1 MMMTSTLSL
10 ADAEPAGDPTAG
22 PGAPPVPAGA
32 EVAVSVTT
40 ACTSRAPAARNSFWL
55 ISKAKSGYWLM
66 AGGSLLSCGRLGG
79 RLNRVGDEHGG
90 DVVVAPGVQ
99 GRADQALGRRV
110 RV

>member
-10 ADAEPAGDPTAG
+10 ADAEPAGGPTAG

-66 AGGSLLSCGRLGG
+66 AGGLLLSWRRRGG
-79 RLNRVGDEHGG
+79 RLNRVGDELGG
-90 DVVVAPGVQ
+90 DVVVAPVVQ
-99 GRADQALGRRV
+99 SGAHDVLGQMIQV
-110 RV
+110 